1 MVKELQ
7 HQMASLNEEEVGAL
21 WKPALSAWL
30 RTLVLGR
37 SLESL

>member
-1 MVKELQ
+1 MARELQKELG
-7 HQMASLNEEEVGAL
+7 SLTKEEVGAL

-37 SLESL
+37 SLESI